1 MSTSNNPPI
10 EPGEIEA
17 ARLDMTESA
26 FNQEYLALFVNWE
39 GSVFRRVGEAATAGG
54 MAKPEAGHDYVIGC
68 DWGRSNDYTVLLV
81 LDATTRAVV
90 AMDRSNRVDYAIQ
103 CDRLRA
109 LSECW
114 QPRQIIAEQNSIGQP
129 VIEQL
134 TRDGLR
140 IQPFTTTNAS
150 KALVIEALAL
160 AFERGD
166 IRILNDPVLVSELV
180 AYQAERLPSGLTR
193 YTAPSGGHDDTV
205 MALAM
210 AWSGVSGQHRLI
222 YSIPDHDI
230 VVKDQPIPDHWR
242 RAYGLDIRWNTVAAI
257 WGALDPGTDVLYLYG
272 EHWGEADPAIHAA
285 AVQAHGDWIP
295 GVIDPSANGRDPTDG
310 ERLIQ
315 IYRKH
320 GLHLQAVDSQ
330 IESGILEVCQRMS
343 SGRLK
348 VFASLVKY
356 LEERRVYRHDERGQV
371 VKERDHLQDAL
382 RCLVAGISLMR
393 TKKVK
398 RDIIPDL
405 HYARQGDRS
414 WMI

>member
-1 MSTSNNPPI
+1 
-10 EPGEIEA
+10 
-17 ARLDMTESA
+17 
-26 FNQEYLALFVNWE
+26 
-39 GSVFRRVGEAATAGG
+39 
-54 MAKPEAGHDYVIGC
+54 MAKPEVGHDYVIGC
-68 DWGRSNDYTVLLV
+68 DWGRSNDYTVLIV

-109 LSECW
+109 LSDCW
-114 QPRQIIAEQNSIGQP
+114 QPRQIIAEQNRIGQP

-193 YTAPSGGHDDTV
+193 YTAPGGGHDDTV

-222 YSIPDHDI
+222 YSIPDNDI
-230 VVKDQPIPDHWR
+230 VVEDHAIPDHWR

-272 EHWGEADPAIHAA
+272 EHCGEADPAIHTAA
-285 AVQAHGDWIP
+285 IRARADWIP
-295 GVIDPSANGRDPTDG
+295 GVIDPSANGREQMDG

-320 GLHLQAVDSQ
+320 GLHLQGVDNRL
-330 IESGILEVCQRMS
+330 ESGILEVCQRMR

-348 VFASLVKY
+348 VFASLWRY
-356 LEERRVYRHDERGQV
+356 REERRLYRRDEREQV
-371 VKERDHLQDAL
+371 VKEPDHLQDAL
-382 RCLVAGISLMR
+382 GCLVAGICRMQ

-398 RDIIPDL
+398 RDVDPAS
-405 HYARQGDRS
+405 HYARHGDRS
-414 WMI
+414 WMN